1 MLSYANCLFF
11 SQSARGWGHFLTIL
25 SVDNGFG
32 KGADWIDGEL
42 MRFGVGYGRF
52 YECLADALSLVAVEY
67 DGVGDDHCAAID
79 FEVELSHLCF
89 VFKRLKVV
97 GVGLDSQFC
106 LHTFYFLLVSIV
118 LHSDFKISR
127 KLCL

>member
-1 MLSYANCLFF
+1 MIGRVICLFPF
-11 SQSARGWGHFLTIL
+11 QSAGGRGYFLTVL
-25 SVDNGFG
+25 PVNNGLG
-32 KGADWIDGEL
+32 KGADRIDGEL

-67 DGVGDDHCAAID
+67 DGVGDGHCAAID
-79 FEVELSHLCF
+79 FEVELAHLCF